1 MKLFLLIVVFS
12 LLTLSL
18 SAQFYNFEVK
28 LKNSQTMEYSVKD
41 VEQIFFT
48 NTGKSPTSEIQLI
61 FYDNSQIA
69 YNLKD
74 IDKISFTED
83 NTIKAFCLNIFLTS
97 QLIKNYNLDSISNI
111 KFNNITS
118 AGEEPFVMT
127 PVMNFPNPFSDKI
140 SIQINLKNEQQLTI
154 RFSDEKGNTVR
165 NFDESS
171 YPSGEN
177 TVTWD
182 GKDNSGS
189 PVPSGIYYFIAE
201 SKGSVIFNKMIKIR

>member
-1 MKLFLLIVVFS
+1 
-12 LLTLSL
+12 
-18 SAQFYNFEVK
+18 
-28 LKNSQTMEYSVKD
+28 
-41 VEQIFFT
+41 
-48 NTGKSPTSEIQLI
+48 
-61 FYDNSQIA
+61 
-69 YNLKD
+69 
-74 IDKISFTED
+74 
-83 NTIKAFCLNIFLTS
+83 
-97 QLIKNYNLDSISNI
+97 
-111 KFNNITS
+111 
-118 AGEEPFVMT
+118 MT